1 MFRNFFK
8 TAWRNLIKHK
18 TFSII
23 NISGLAIGIAAFLL
37 IISYLHFEYSYDD
50 YDTNRDRL
58 YRVPMEIAEKGA
70 TVSKPQTFAFTF
82 PAVAPALKQDFPE
95 IEEAIRFRMQWGVM
109 KHGANKFV
117 EDGLVYYVDPAVFK
131 LFDFTFEKGDPHT
144 ALAGLND
151 AVITKSTAKKYFG
164 DTDPIGQALSWGNED
179 YIVKAV
185 IKDIPDN
192 SHLTFHVLFNFSKY
206 IQRTNNFGGETR
218 NAWSWADYYTYL
230 LLKPGTDVRALQAK
244 LPAFAQRHMGD
255 LMKQQGYVV
264 SFNLQPLKD
273 IHLKSKYNYEF
284 PGNGNLVFLKYLG
297 LAAFFIL
304 FIAWIN
310 YINLSTAR
318 ALDRAKEVGV
328 RKVIGAGK
336 YQLIRQFL
344 TESLLVNLL
353 AIITGIAI
361 YFWALPSFCRL
372 LALSPADL
380 TIPLLPL
387 LAIIGTI
394 FFSGGLLAG
403 VYPSFIL
410 SSYSPLQALKQSVAG
425 SITGSSKNMLRK
437 SLVVIQFFAAIMLI
451 AGAIAYYRQLRYMST
466 ADLGINISQTLVLHQ
481 PVSLDSSKAN
491 RVISFVSD
499 LEGHPGIQ
507 SVSLSSSIPGS
518 EVGGS
523 SYITTLHSKE
533 QKLCRGYDI
542 DNKFIRD
549 YHLDILAGRGFTT
562 DKRGPETN
570 VILNQAAVRVL
581 GFTSDDAAIGEKIK
595 DGQSLYNIIG
605 VLKDFHQK
613 SLQSNIDPIVFYPAE
628 LYNMSE
634 FSIRINT
641 PDQKGMIDF
650 IHRKWAGA
658 FPDSPFSYN
667 FLDDIFDAQYKS
679 DRLFSLVLG
688 LFAVLA
694 IIVASLGLFGLSL
707 YTITKRAKEIS
718 IRKVLGATVYQI
730 TQLIAKDYLRL
741 ILIAAL
747 PAIPVAWWV
756 LNDWLN
762 DYAFHISLG
771 WWFVVS
777 PIALILAVA
786 MSTVIYHSLRAA
798 LNNPAKN
805 LGRE

>member
-1 MFRNFFK
+1 
-8 TAWRNLIKHK
+8 
-18 TFSII
+18 
-23 NISGLAIGIAAFLL
+23 
-37 IISYLHFEYSYDD
+37 
-50 YDTNRDRL
+50 
-58 YRVPMEIAEKGA
+58 
-70 TVSKPQTFAFTF
+70 
-82 PAVAPALKQDFPE
+82 
-95 IEEAIRFRMQWGVM
+95 
-109 KHGANKFV
+109 
-117 EDGLVYYVDPAVFK
+117 LV
-131 LFDFTFEKGDPHT
+131 T
-144 ALAGLND
+144 
-151 AVITKSTAKKYFG
+151 
-164 DTDPIGQALSWGNED
+164 
-179 YIVKAV
+179 
-185 IKDIPDN
+185 
-192 SHLTFHVLFNFSKY
+192 
-206 IQRTNNFGGETR
+206 
-218 NAWSWADYYTYL
+218 
-230 LLKPGTDVRALQAK
+230 
-244 LPAFAQRHMGD
+244 
-255 LMKQQGYVV
+255 
-264 SFNLQPLKD
+264 FNLQPLKD

-284 PGNGNLVFLKYLG
+284 AGNGNLVFVKYLG

-318 ALDRAKEVGV
+318 ALDRAREVGV

-344 TESLLVNLL
+344 TESMLINLL
-353 AIITGIAI
+353 AILSGIMI
-361 YFWALPSFCRL
+361 YFLTLPSFCRL
-372 LALSPADL
+372 LALSEADL
-380 TIPLLPL
+380 TIPMLPL
-387 LAIIGTI
+387 LTIIGI
-394 FFSGGLLAG
+394 VFFSGGLLAG

-425 SITGSSKNMLRK
+425 SIAGNNKNLLRK

-466 ADLGINISQTLVLHQ
+466 ADLGIDISQTLVLHQ
-481 PVSLDSSKAN
+481 PISLDSSKSN
-491 RVISFVSD
+491 RIAIFVND
-499 LEGHPGIQ
+499 LERHPGIQ
-507 SVSLSSSIPGS
+507 SVSQSSSIPGS

-523 SYITTLHSKE
+523 SYITTLHSKA

-562 DKRGPETN
+562 DKHGPETN
-570 VILNQAAVRVL
+570 VILNQAAVSAL
-581 GFTSDDAAIGEKIK
+581 GFSSDDAAIGEKIK
-595 DGQSLYNIIG
+595 DGISLYNIIG
-605 VLKDFHQK
+605 VVKDFHQK
-613 SLQSNIDPIVFYPAE
+613 SLQSNIDPIVFYPGE
-628 LYNMSE
+628 LHDMSE
-634 FSIRINT
+634 YSIKINT

-650 IHRKWAGA
+650 IHREWAAA

-667 FLDDIFDAQYKS
+667 FLDDVFDAQYKS
-679 DRLFSLVLG
+679 DRLISLVLG

-730 TQLIAKDYLRL
+730 TRLIAKDYLGL

-747 PAIPVAWWV
+747 PAISVAWWV
-756 LNDWLN
+756 LNGWLD

-771 WWFVVS
+771 WWFIVS

-805 LGRE
+805 LGSE

>member
-667 FLDDIFDAQYKS
+667 FLDDLFDAQYKS